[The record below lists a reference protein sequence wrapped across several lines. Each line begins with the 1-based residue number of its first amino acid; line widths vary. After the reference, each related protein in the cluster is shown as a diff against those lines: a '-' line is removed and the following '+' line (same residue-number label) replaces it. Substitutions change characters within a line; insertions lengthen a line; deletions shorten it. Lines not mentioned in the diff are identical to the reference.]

1 MNTNETDDSI
11 ESLLRAAPLRPQ
23 DAAFTRRVLRALP
36 VRTRN
41 ELTSHGSFALAS
53 RAGLVL
59 ALLVAAQRWYVA
71 GVDGAETLLA
81 LLLFLAPAFAAA
93 SRLCGPLI
101 PRTLLRVFRL
111 GSRNWR

>member
-1 MNTNETDDSI
+1 MNENNDSI
-11 ESLLRAAPLRPQ
+11 ESLLAAAPLRPQ
-23 DAAFTRRVLRALP
+23 DSAFTRQVLRALP
-36 VRTRN
+36 PRSGN
-41 ELTSHGSFALAS
+41 LLGSHRSFALAS

-71 GVDGAETLLA
+71 GAGSADTLLA
-81 LLLFLAPAFAAA
+81 LLLFLAPALAAA

-101 PRTLLRVFRL
+101 PGSLWRVFRL

>member
-1 MNTNETDDSI
+1 MNENNDSI
-11 ESLLRAAPLRPQ
+11 ERLLGAAPLRPQ
-23 DAAFTRRVLRALP
+23 DPGFTRRVLRALP
-36 VRTRN
+36 PRSKTRVG
-41 ELTSHGSFALAS
+41 SHGSFALAS

-71 GVDGAETLLA
+71 GADSAETLLA
-81 LLLFLAPAFAAA
+81 MLLFLAPALTAA

-101 PRTLLRVFRL
+101 PRSLWRVFRL